1 MRYSERSVSSEGRTK
16 AYVQHYEII
25 GIQRGRRSNLNLL
38 LHAAR
43 SAVRHPTLFGIS
55 CLPVNTGVELNVGV
69 GQEGHYTAGRIPA
82 GCGGYGNKGGRQRL
96 VDYIVESMYLRVDT
110 AVVALTQQLRRLGF
124 LVSSRARC
132 TRPRAVVPCLS
143 FVPVYSTHDAYTR
156 GSPPYIHD
164 GASSVLLTYSRGTQK
179 YERRR
184 WCCNSSRLYFC
195 IELLGTEIID
205 TRCCLGWWRKTYG
218 KMREKTMQTIF
229 SQREIP
235 TTKQID
241 AKVLL
246 AVVII

>member
-1 MRYSERSVSSEGRTK
+1 MWWILQQGRKTKTCRLHSLDSLVRGLIQQYTYTK
-16 AYVQHYEII
+16 A
-25 GIQRGRRSNLNLL
+25 
-38 LHAAR
+38 
-43 SAVRHPTLFGIS
+43 SAPWL
-55 CLPVNTGVELNVGV
+55 
-69 GQEGHYTAGRIPA
+69 
-82 GCGGYGNKGGRQRL
+82 
-96 VDYIVESMYLRVDT
+96 
-110 AVVALTQQLRRLGF
+110 

-132 TRPRAVVPCLS
+132 TRPRAVVPCFS

-164 GASSVLLTYSRGTQK
+164 GASSVLLYYSRGTQK

-229 SQREIP
+229 SQREIQ

-246 AVVII
+246 LIVRSLII